1 MPSIEITTTLLMNKQ
16 SKEEDTRQEIHI
28 ICKMLDDFSRQ
39 HKKIMFTYATLSID
53 AHKVQIHT
61 QKRAGN

>member
-16 SKEEDTRQEIHI
+16 SKEDTRQEIHI